1 MLRTGGAEVTL
12 LGFQRGSDLSPAS
25 TGAVTLGRTRDGAML
40 HRAGSVAVALARL
53 QRWDRIAADA
63 DVVLARQLETLAV
76 AAAVRRRAAPQARLV
91 FECLDIHRMMLGG
104 GAPGRA
110 LRALEGRLLRGC
122 DLLLT
127 SSPGFVA
134 SYFQPTHRALPPVR
148 LLENRVLAS
157 EAAETPPAPRPAAG
171 PPWRIGWFGV
181 IRCRRSLHLLAA
193 LARRFPGQVEV
204 LIRGRPA
211 FDAIPD
217 FAQVVADTP
226 GLTFGGPYN
235 RRTDLAAL
243 YGAVHFTWAMDFF
256 EAGGN
261 SEWLLPNRLYE
272 GGLHGAVPIA
282 LGGVETGRWLEA
294 HRAGIVLQGA
304 PEAALPAWFATLDAD
319 LYGCEAARIA
329 AVPRGSFIYDAP
341 DCRALVEALGS
352 PPACAGHVAAHGEMQ
367 LAGG

>member
-1 MLRTGGAEVTL
+1 VTL
-12 LGFQRGSDLSPAS
+12 LGFRRGAGLSPAS
-25 TGAVTLGRTRDGAML
+25 TGAITLGHTRDGAML
-40 HRAGSVAVALARL
+40 RRAGSVAAALARL
-53 QRWDRIAADA
+53 RRWGQTVADA

-76 AAAVRRRAAPQARLV
+76 AAAVRRQAAPQARLV

-127 SSPGFVA
+127 SSPGFV
-134 SYFQPTHRALPPVR
+134 SRYFQPTHRALPPVR

-157 EAAETPPAPRPAAG
+157 EVAESPPAPRPAAG

-181 IRCRRSLHLLAA
+181 IRCQRSLHVLAA
-193 LARRFPGQVEV
+193 LARRFPGRVEV

-211 FDAIPD
+211 LDAIPD

-226 GLTFGGPYN
+226 GLTFGGPYD

-243 YGAVHFTWAMDFF
+243 YGAVHFTWAVDFF
-256 EAGGN
+256 ETGGN

-294 HRAGIVLQGA
+294 HRAGIVLQDA
-304 PEAALPAWFATLDAD
+304 PEAALPAWFATLDAE
-319 LYGCEAARIA
+319 LYSCEATRIA
-329 AVPRGSFIYDAP
+329 AVPRGSFIYDEA

-352 PPACAGHVAAHGEMQ
+352 APARTEHAAAGGEMQ
-367 LAGG
+367 FAGG